1 MSLDVKMPVVL
12 QALDLAESR
21 VLSILKNKDK
31 SRTLERYKLEIK

>member
-12 QALDLAESR
+12 QTLDLAESR
-21 VLSILKNKDK
+21 VLFVLKNKDK